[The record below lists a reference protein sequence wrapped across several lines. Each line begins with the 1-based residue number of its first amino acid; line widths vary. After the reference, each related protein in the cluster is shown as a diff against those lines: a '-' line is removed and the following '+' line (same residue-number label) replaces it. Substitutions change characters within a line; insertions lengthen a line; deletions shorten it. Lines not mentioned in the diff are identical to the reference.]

1 MALRQCLWSAMCQL
15 RTLQIAV
22 RIDQFKKPQYLL
34 KQMKVMIF
42 YCDEVLVL
50 GFDLRE

>member
-1 MALRQCLWSAMCQL
+1 MCQK
-15 RTLQIAV
+15 RILQIAV

-42 YCDEVLVL
+42 YCNDVLVL
-50 GFDLRE
+50 TFDLRE